1 MDSLLLPCHA
11 VLYPLSRTVSDWV
24 TQWGD
29 LKEHQWSPCRSNE
42 KSPPVGLWPVTKIGG
57 DLFFF
62 FFYRKISWE
71 QCSVSISDSTSWSL
85 DKVNVCSFVALYCGV
100 SSQYKCIHLNSL
112 IKNLETFMHKLYLCI
127 VRDI

>member
-62 FFYRKISWE
+62 FFIERSHG
-71 QCSVSISDSTSWSL
+71 S
-85 DKVNVCSFVALYCGV
+85 NVAFLFLILLAGV
-100 SSQYKCIHLNSL
+100 
-112 IKNLETFMHKLYLCI
+112 
-127 VRDI
+127 